1 MSYVSQRYAIFK
13 NCSCIGI
20 RKTRN
25 GANRL
30 FNKTLINSNIEE
42 DLIEMYLNGDLICQ
56 M

>member
-1 MSYVSQRYAIFK
+1 MICVEQKYAIFK
-13 NCSCIGI
+13 NGSCIGV

-42 DLIEMYLNGDLICQ
+42 DLVEMYLNGYLIC
-56 M
+56 